1 VEGKKRITPYWRTL
15 RAGGVV
21 NDKYPGGLERQ
32 KNLLEAEGH
41 AVVAKG
47 KKYVVAD
54 YERRRAK
61 F

>member
-1 VEGKKRITPYWRTL
+1 
-15 RAGGVV
+15 
-21 NDKYPGGLERQ
+21 LE
-32 KNLLEAEGH
+32 EEGH

-54 YERRRAK
+54 YERRLAK